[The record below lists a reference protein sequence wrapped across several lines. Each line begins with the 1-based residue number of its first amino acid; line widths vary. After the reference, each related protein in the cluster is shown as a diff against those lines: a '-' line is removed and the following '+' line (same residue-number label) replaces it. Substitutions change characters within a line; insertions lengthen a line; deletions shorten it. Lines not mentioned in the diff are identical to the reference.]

1 MKIVYSALL
10 DLWAFKT
17 MILQE
22 KNRLWKLCSWVDL
35 GRYLSPECSGV
46 EIIQIGP

>member
-1 MKIVYSALL
+1 MKIVGQAIELL
-10 DLWAFKT
+10 AFKT

-22 KNRLWKLCSWVDL
+22 KNRLWKSCCWVDL

-46 EIIQIGP
+46 ENFQIGP